1 MAGSRPGRHGRE
13 RLNRETRREQ
23 HRLGFARHL
32 AGFDRF
38 EPAQNAQATVDV
50 GYRIAEPQ
58 AELVGD
64 EGVLPGR
71 ASRRRAPTP
80 IRSAAARRTRSPAA
94 SRSITKRR
102 QIRTGIRCF
111 GKPRRPRFSW
121 FAAERHRQVADIV
134 GCTLAQRIV
143 VTDLADPAINMLDAI
158 RRAGSGR
165 EDVDDLAAQCR
176 FAWPVDPLFEGVADP
191 QQMCFQLVSR
201 DGPARS
207 KGNPTAAAPAL
218 REPAQVRAGH
228 QRDAQRGARCAPH
241 VSPRAGPARRAHSSS
256 RTATNPRAPPPRRTG
271 RDPQGL
277 KSSHPA

>member
-1 MAGSRPGRHGRE
+1 MGGSGSIGRRGVSSTGSVSLVISPALIVSSPRKMPRPRSTWVTVSPSRRLSSSVTRE
-13 RLNRETRREQ
+13 L
-23 HRLGFARHL
+23 
-32 AGFDRF
+32 
-38 EPAQNAQATVDV
+38 
-50 GYRIAEPQ
+50 
-58 AELVGD
+58 
-64 EGVLPGR
+64 LPGR

-111 GKPRRPRFSW
+111 GKPRHPRFSW

-241 VSPRAGPARRAHSSS
+241 VSPRAVRPDERTPAAE
-256 RTATNPRAPPPRRTG
+256 PRRTL
-271 RDPQGL
+271 GL
-277 KSSHPA
+277 RRRGEPGGTRRV